1 MLSAI
6 SQHLQEKFKV
16 FFLTD
21 NILLNNK
28 IIPIVQE
35 NFQELKN
42 SGEGKT
48 IAFIDG
54 GQAEI
59 LSGGNVCLS
68 FIRVFSQV
76 MKSTAKVSG
85 QKNEF
90 YLLTTAIYKNGDIW
104 YESKLFP
111 TAGESLIDENDLL
124 ICSNDLAIRSGNER
138 GPIARVAGIARRLAE
153 LHLASRAQADFV
165 LLDGTLTPSF
175 EVENKYLSNKASALT
190 KTCALFTTSGN
201 HPAVLLQKLSP
212 FAGCWSYAVDGK
224 TFFVKLHPRAEHIF
238 RFEGNPNLLPVLVSQ
253 CGDAL
258 FVGYPYGLILAD
270 KLARVSN
277 EEKRSLRMNFL
288 LRPEN
293 TLLRSYLNTMN
304 AHEILDGMG

>member
-90 YLLTTAIYKNGDIW
+90 YILTTAIYKNGDIW

-124 ICSNDLAIRSGNER
+124 ICSNDLAIRS
-138 GPIARVAGIARRLAE
+138 
-153 LHLASRAQADFV
+153 
-165 LLDGTLTPSF
+165 
-175 EVENKYLSNKASALT
+175 
-190 KTCALFTTSGN
+190 
-201 HPAVLLQKLSP
+201 
-212 FAGCWSYAVDGK
+212 
-224 TFFVKLHPRAEHIF
+224 
-238 RFEGNPNLLPVLVSQ
+238 
-253 CGDAL
+253 
-258 FVGYPYGLILAD
+258 
-270 KLARVSN
+270 
-277 EEKRSLRMNFL
+277 
-288 LRPEN
+288 
-293 TLLRSYLNTMN
+293 
-304 AHEILDGMG
+304 